1 MKNDAT
7 SGWTGSLRRAGS
19 AKNGPALSR
28 PAAKSDPAATRRLA
42 AMSSLA
48 VLSGLAAVSGRAAAA
63 EPAPPATPAPV
74 FALHCGHLFDSAA
87 GKMLG
92 ATTIVVEGTRI
103 REVKSGGASPAGA
116 QDIDLSTQTCLPGLI
131 DSHTHLTGETSRT
144 AYVDQFHWNVADY
157 AVRSTVYAR
166 RTLLAGFTT
175 VRNLGDQANES
186 VALRN
191 AINAG
196 ILPGPRIFTAGQA
209 IGSTGGHADATNGYR
224 IDLAGDPGPTAGI
237 INGPDDAVKA
247 VRLHY
252 KLGDDVIK
260 IMPSGG
266 VLDES
271 NSGDN
276 AQLTLEEIR
285 AVVATAHDYGFT
297 VAAHAHGAEGI
308 RRAVLGGV
316 DSIEHGTFMDAADM
330 KLMVEHGTWYV
341 PTIIAGDFV
350 AHQAKVPGYY
360 PPQVAAKALAIGPL
374 IMATAGRAYQAH
386 VKIAFGTDAAVYPHG
401 QNAHEFELMVQAG
414 IPPTAAL
421 QAATLN
427 ASLLLKKDKDLG
439 TVTAGKFADVVA
451 VPGDP
456 LADIGVMTRVSF
468 VMKDGVVYKR
478 DSAPVAIAP

>member
-1 MKNDAT
+1 MTHPQTMLASRIDLVTIA
-7 SGWTGSLRRAGS
+7 GAAVLGGAVAGS
-19 AKNGPALSR
+19 AYASDAAM
-28 PAAKSDPAATRRLA
+28 PAA
-42 AMSSLA
+42 
-48 VLSGLAAVSGRAAAA
+48 V
-63 EPAPPATPAPV
+63 PV
-74 FALHCGHLFDSAA
+74 TALHCGHFVDTAA
-87 GKMLG
+87 GKVLG
-92 ATTIVVEGTRI
+92 ETTIVVEGARVLD
-103 REVKSGGASPAGA
+103 VKSGTQTPPGA
-116 QDIDLSTQTCLPGLI
+116 QEIDLTSQTCMPGLI
-131 DSHTHLTGETSRT
+131 DSHTHLTGQTSPT
-144 AYVDQFHWNVADY
+144 QYVDQFHWNIADY

-175 VRNLGDQANES
+175 VRNVGDRANES

-196 ILPGPRIFTAGQA
+196 IIPGPRIFTAGQA
-209 IGSTGGHADATNGYR
+209 IGSTGGHADQTNGYR
-224 IDLAGDPGPTAGI
+224 IDLAGDAGVTSGI
-237 INGPDDAVKA
+237 INSPEDAVKA

-252 KLGDDVIK
+252 KEGDDLIK

-297 VAAHAHGAEGI
+297 VAAHAHGAEAI

-330 KLMVEHGTWYV
+330 RLMVEHGTWYV

-350 AHQAKVPGYY
+350 ARQAKVPGYY
-360 PPQVAAKALAIGPL
+360 PPQVAAKAAAIGPL
-374 IMATAGRAYQAH
+374 ILATAARAYKAH

-414 IPPTAAL
+414 MPPMFTL
-421 QAATLN
+421 QAATIN
-427 ASLLLKKDKDLG
+427 AAQLLKHDGDLG
-439 TVTAGKFADVVA
+439 TVAAGKIADVVA

-456 LADIGVMTRVSF
+456 IADISVMKRVSF
-468 VMKDGVVYKR
+468 VMKDGIVYKMN
-478 DSAPVAIAP
+478 STPVALAQ